1 MAHQFF
7 FFSFFYLLML
17 LDHQFL
23 ITFFLTSHNL
33 DIVIG
38 VEDGKFEASLCY
50 IARSYLKQAQIFLGG
65 EHIFLVYTK
74 LGLDVGG
81 Q

>member
-1 MAHQFF
+1 M
-7 FFSFFYLLML
+7 
-17 LDHQFL
+17 
-23 ITFFLTSHNL
+23 
-33 DIVIG
+33 IG

-74 LGLDVGG
+74 LGLEVGG